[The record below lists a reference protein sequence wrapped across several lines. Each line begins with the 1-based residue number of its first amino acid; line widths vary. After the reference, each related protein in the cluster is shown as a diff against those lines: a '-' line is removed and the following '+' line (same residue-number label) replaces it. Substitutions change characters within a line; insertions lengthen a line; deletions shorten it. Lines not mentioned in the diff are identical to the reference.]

1 MYINY
6 LWEKIMSSKAEDNP
20 LLKYFRQPAI
30 YIRLPSSGRWWKEG
44 SVDLPVNSELPVYPM
59 TTKDEITL
67 KTPDALMNGSGVAD
81 VMKSCVP
88 NIKDPWEMPS
98 IDMDAIL
105 IAIRIASYGHNMDF
119 DSKCPHC
126 KHENRHTQDLRD
138 SLAGVQ
144 CPDYDTPVELA
155 ELTVKLKPT
164 RYIEANRS
172 KQINFEEQKMLQ
184 ALENATLDPDVK
196 AAQVATSMRKL
207 INIGLEVLTAATES
221 ITINHEHTVV
231 NPAHIYEF
239 YENSETSIV
248 KAVQDR
254 LGVLNKESGLAP
266 TRVICEECEKNY
278 QVPIEFDYASFFGN
292 GF

>member
-1 MYINY
+1 
-6 LWEKIMSSKAEDNP
+6 MSSKAEDNP

-30 YIRLPSSGRWWKEG
+30 YIKLPSNGRWWKEDA
-44 SVDLPVNSELPVYPM
+44 VDLPVNGELPIYPM

-81 VMKSCVP
+81 VMTSCVP
-88 NIKDPWEMPS
+88 NIKNAWEMPS
-98 IDMDAIL
+98 IDMDAVL

-126 KHENRHTQDLRD
+126 QHDNRHTQDLRD
-138 SLAGVQ
+138 SLASVR

-164 RYIEANRS
+164 RYVEANRS

-184 ALENATLDPDVK
+184 ALESADLDPDVK
-196 AAQVATSMRKL
+196 AVQVSGAMKKL
-207 INIGLEVLTAATES
+207 IEIGLEVLTAATES
-221 ITINHEHTVV
+221 ITINHTNIVT
-231 NPAHIYEF
+231 NPRHIYEF
-239 YENSETSIV
+239 YENTESAIV
-248 KAVQDR
+248 KVVQDR
-254 LGVLNKESGLAP
+254 LAELNRQAGLVAS
-266 TRVICEECEKNY
+266 RVVCEECEKSY